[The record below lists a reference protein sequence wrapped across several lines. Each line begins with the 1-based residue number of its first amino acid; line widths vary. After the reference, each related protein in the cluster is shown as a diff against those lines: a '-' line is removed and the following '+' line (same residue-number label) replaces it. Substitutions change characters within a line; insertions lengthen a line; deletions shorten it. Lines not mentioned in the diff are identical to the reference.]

1 MNTDLQAALTQALL
15 SHEKVWADEEKTILA
30 KNILLD
36 LVEKTDPT
44 IIGLLLGNDDLKRHF
59 FVEVNGVLVFK
70 LQDFRFFLDKHSVNN
85 SYTKYAN
92 RIGLTDGNRFLK
104 DSSDI
109 VLDFPFKD
117 CVLNGGQS
125 TEEGEEVY
133 FKRNNDQSD
142 SQLYTKLTRKRQE
155 IFFNQTLAF
164 DEIDRLFDA
173 KAFSKFSR
181 YTADGKQAVGEIK
194 RHSDG
199 FLKGVPAENLIIK
212 GNNLIALHSLA
223 KQFKGKVKLIYI
235 DPPYNTGNDGFKYN
249 DKFNHSTWLTFMKN
263 RLEIAKTLLA
273 DDGVIFVQ
281 CDDNE
286 QAYLK
291 ILMDEV
297 FGRENFVTTIHCQM
311 STTQGMKVKA
321 AQDGNI
327 VKNAEYIIVF
337 SKNGHKNIAI
347 NPLYDLRSEY
357 DEHYSLY
364 LKNDGAIGQLKELYD
379 YRFPKD
385 LKNTTALS
393 LKEAFKKS
401 NEFAEI
407 VKTHLSKIVRSDKV
421 TGFDLSVE
429 LENSKWKEV
438 ERNGRKYILTLDKN
452 GKVRQL
458 LRLQDSWG
466 KTDNYNNDE
475 GLRKIRGNWWEGFY
489 LDMGNVGKE
498 GSVDFKNG
506 KKGERLISQI
516 IKTATNEN
524 DIILDYHLGS
534 GTTAA
539 VAHKMNR
546 QYIGIEQMDYI
557 ETLAVERL
565 KKVIDGE
572 QGGISKAVNWQ
583 GGGEF
588 VYAELAPFNETAK
601 QQILACENLDDIKTL
616 FNELCEKYFLK
627 YNVSVNEFS
636 QIIEE
641 PEFQSLPLDQQ
652 KQMVI
657 DMLDLNQMY
666 VSLSEMDDE
675 QFADCLSDDD
685 KALSRAFYQAEKK
698 DGE

>member
-1 MNTDLQAALTQALL
+1 MKTDIQTELTQALL
-15 SHEKVWADEEKTILA
+15 PHEKVWANEEKTILA

-44 IIGLLLGNDDLKRHF
+44 IIGLLLSNDELKRHF

-92 RIGLTDGNRFLK
+92 RIGLTDSNRFLK

-125 TEEGEEVY
+125 TEEGEEIY
-133 FKRNNDQSD
+133 FKRNNSQPASQPA

-199 FLKGVPAENLIIK
+199 TPAENLIIK

-263 RLEIAKTLLA
+263 RLEIAKELLMK
-273 DDGVIFVQ
+273 DGSIFVSI
-281 CDDNE
+281 DDNE

-297 FGRENFVTTIHCQM
+297 FGNENFICNFIWEKKTGASDAKQIATITEFVLC
-311 STTQGMKVKA
+311 
-321 AQDGNI
+321 
-327 VKNAEYIIVF
+327 Y
-337 SKNGHKNIAI
+337 SKNFKTVKLNKNTFSYDTERYKLSDKFEQERGKYYIDNLDRGGLQYSDSLNFAI
-347 NPLYDLRSEY
+347 QCPDGTFTYPNGRTEFV
-357 DEHYSLY
+357 
-364 LKNDGAIGQLKELYD
+364 NDGWIWKWSKNKIDWAITNGFLEFRKS
-379 YRFPKD
+379 K
-385 LKNTTALS
+385 S
-393 LKEAFKKS
+393 KKS
-401 NEFAEI
+401 
-407 VKTHLSKIVRSDKV
+407 
-421 TGFDLSVE
+421 GWSVC
-429 LENSKWKEV
+429 
-438 ERNGRKYILTLDKN
+438 YKN
-452 GKVRQL
+452 YML
-458 LRLQDSWG
+458 
-466 KTDNYNNDE
+466 
-475 GLRKIRGNWWEGFY
+475 
-489 LDMGNVGKE
+489 
-498 GSVDFKNG
+498 VD
-506 KKGERLISQI
+506 
-516 IKTATNEN
+516 NEN
-524 DIILDYHLGS
+524 KPIERSAPYKNLIQDILNTHATDELKKLFGSKVFTTPKPESLLQYLIQIATSESDIVLDYHLGS

-601 QQILACENLDDIKTL
+601 QQILACEDSDGIKTL
-616 FNELCEKYFLK
+616 FEGLCERYFLK
-627 YNVSVNEFS
+627 YNVSINEFS
-636 QIIEE
+636 QTIQE
-641 PEFQSLPLDQQ
+641 PEFQSLPLDEQ
-652 KQMVI
+652 KQMVLE
-657 DMLDLNQMY
+657 MLDLNQMY

-675 QFADCLSDDD
+675 QFAGCLNDDD
-685 KALSRAFYQAEKK
+685 KALSRAFYQTEKK

>member
-1 MNTDLQAALTQALL
+1 MNTDIQTELTQALL
-15 SHEKVWADEEKTILA
+15 SHEKVWANEEKTILA

-44 IIGLLLGNDDLKRHF
+44 IIGLLLGNDELKRHF

-70 LQDFRFFLDKHSVNN
+70 LQDFRFFLDKHSINN

-104 DSSDI
+104 DNSDI

-125 TEEGEEVY
+125 TEEGEEIY

-181 YTADGKQAVGEIK
+181 YTADGKQPVGEIK

-199 FLKGVPAENLIIK
+199 TPAENLIIK

-223 KQFKGKVKLIYI
+223 TQFKGKIKLIYI
-235 DPPYNTGNDGFKYN
+235 DVPFNTENDSFVYN
-249 DKFNHSTWLTFMKN
+249 DKFTHSTWLTFMKN
-263 RLEIAKTLLA
+263 RLEIAKKLLS
-273 DDGVIFVQ
+273 DDGIICVHTDNTEAAYVQVLLDEIFIRNNFLNHITITTNAASGFKATGQTIFSTSNHIFVYARNRVNSQ
-281 CDDNE
+281 LNKLYLPKQYDENYKYFLLNPDEHFSNWKFSTILE
-286 QAYLK
+286 QLSIELK
-291 ILMDEV
+291 LSEKEMKSHITEQELLFKISEFADKNRDRV
-297 FGRENFVTTIHCQM
+297 FRT
-311 STTQGMKVKA
+311 A
-321 AQDGNI
+321 AISGGALKKRQKIINHS
-327 VKNAEYIIVF
+327 KNNKGIVF
-337 SKNGHKNIAI
+337 QH
-347 NPLYDLRSEY
+347 E
-357 DEHYSLY
+357 
-364 LKNDGAIGQLKELYD
+364 
-379 YRFPKD
+379 
-385 LKNTTALS
+385 
-393 LKEAFKKS
+393 
-401 NEFAEI
+401 NE
-407 VKTHLSKIVRSDKV
+407 DV
-421 TGFDLSVE
+421 TGF
-429 LENSKWKEV
+429 
-438 ERNGRKYILTLDKN
+438 YILN
-452 GKVRQL
+452 GEQMVFWENTYRNI
-458 LRLQDSWG
+458 DG
-466 KTDNYNNDE
+466 NFIPATIITDVWTDISFTGIASE
-475 GLRKIRGNWWEGFY
+475 GGVKL
-489 LDMGNVGKE
+489 
-498 GSVDFKNG
+498 KNG
-506 KKGERLISQI
+506 KKPEKLIKRI
-516 IKTATNEN
+516 IELTTNEN
-524 DIILDYHLGS
+524 DIVLDYHLGS

-616 FNELCEKYFLK
+616 FNELCERYFLK

-636 QIIEE
+636 QMINE
-641 PEFQSLPLDQQ
+641 PEFQSLPLDEQ
-652 KQMVI
+652 KQMVLE
-657 DMLDLNQMY
+657 MLDLNQMY

-675 QFADCLSDDD
+675 QFAGCLNDDD

>member
-164 DEIDRLFDA
+164 NEIDRLFDA

-223 KQFKGKVKLIYI
+223 KQFRGRIDLIYI
-235 DPPYNTGNDGFKYN
+235 DPPFNTEHDSFKYN
-249 DKFNHSTWLTFMKN
+249 DKFSRSTWLTFMKN
-263 RLEIAKTLLA
+263 RLEIAKDLLSEKGTIYVHI
-273 DDGVIFVQ
+273 DHNEGHYLKVLMDSIFGEKFFRNEIVWKYSGWNKKLKNNFERRHDVIFMYGKSENQYFASYFQSWGSKEEYIKRRKQKLLV
-281 CDDNE
+281 DNDGRE
-286 QAYLK
+286 YVLSDAGNGKRTK
-291 ILMDEV
+291 IFIDEV
-297 FGRENFVTTIHCQM
+297 
-311 STTQGMKVKA
+311 
-321 AQDGNI
+321 
-327 VKNAEYIIVF
+327 
-337 SKNGHKNIAI
+337 
-347 NPLYDLRSEY
+347 
-357 DEHYSLY
+357 
-364 LKNDGAIGQLKELYD
+364 
-379 YRFPKD
+379 
-385 LKNTTALS
+385 
-393 LKEAFKKS
+393 
-401 NEFAEI
+401 
-407 VKTHLSKIVRSDKV
+407 
-421 TGFDLSVE
+421 
-429 LENSKWKEV
+429 LEKGVVVDDVWD
-438 ERNGRKYILTLDKN
+438 LDKLNNSSKESVGFTSQKREVLLERIISASCPPN
-452 GKVRQL
+452 GIV
-458 LRLQDSWG
+458 
-466 KTDNYNNDE
+466 
-475 GLRKIRGNWWEGFY
+475 
-489 LDMGNVGKE
+489 
-498 GSVDFKNG
+498 
-506 KKGERLISQI
+506 
-516 IKTATNEN
+516 
-524 DIILDYHLGS
+524 LDYHLGS

-601 QQILACENLDDIKTL
+601 QQILACENIDDIKTL
-616 FNELCEKYFLK
+616 FNKLCERYFLK

-641 PEFQSLPLDQQ
+641 PEFQSLPLDEQ
-652 KQMVI
+652 KQMVLE
-657 DMLDLNQMY
+657 MLDLNQMY

-675 QFADCLSDDD
+675 QFAGCLNDDD
-685 KALSRAFYQAEKK
+685 KALSREFYQSAKNQAEKK

>member
-1 MNTDLQAALTQALL
+1 MIDSKIQGQLNEALQL
-15 SHEKVWADEEKTILA
+15 HEKVWANEEKTILA

-44 IIGLLLGNDDLKRHF
+44 IIGLLLRNDELKRHF

-92 RIGLTDGNRFLK
+92 HIGLTDGNRFLK

-125 TEEGEEVY
+125 TEEGEEIY
-133 FKRNNDQSD
+133 FKRNNDQPANQPA

-223 KQFKGKVKLIYI
+223 KQFKGRVKLIYI
-235 DPPYNTGNDGFKYN
+235 DPPYNTGEDSFKYN
-249 DKFNHSTWLTFMKN
+249 DKFNRSTWLTFMKN
-263 RLEIAKTLLA
+263 RLEIAKELLME
-273 DDGVIFVQ
+273 DGSIFVSI
-281 CDDNE
+281 DDNE

-297 FGRENFVTTIHCQM
+297 FGNENFICNFIWEKKTGASDAKQIATITEFVLC
-311 STTQGMKVKA
+311 
-321 AQDGNI
+321 
-327 VKNAEYIIVF
+327 Y
-337 SKNGHKNIAI
+337 SKNFKTVKLNKNTSSYDTERYKLSDKFEQERGKYYIDNLDRGGLQYSDSLNFAI
-347 NPLYDLRSEY
+347 QCPDGTLTYPNGRTEFV
-357 DEHYSLY
+357 
-364 LKNDGAIGQLKELYD
+364 NDGWIWKWSKNKIDWAITNGFLEFRKS
-379 YRFPKD
+379 K
-385 LKNTTALS
+385 S
-393 LKEAFKKS
+393 KKS
-401 NEFAEI
+401 
-407 VKTHLSKIVRSDKV
+407 
-421 TGFDLSVE
+421 GWSVC
-429 LENSKWKEV
+429 
-438 ERNGRKYILTLDKN
+438 YKN
-452 GKVRQL
+452 YML
-458 LRLQDSWG
+458 
-466 KTDNYNNDE
+466 
-475 GLRKIRGNWWEGFY
+475 
-489 LDMGNVGKE
+489 
-498 GSVDFKNG
+498 VD
-506 KKGERLISQI
+506 
-516 IKTATNEN
+516 NEN
-524 DIILDYHLGS
+524 NPIERSAPYKNLIQDILNTHATDELKKLFGSKVFTTPKPESLLQYLIQIATSESDIILDYHLGS

-616 FNELCEKYFLK
+616 FDELCERYFLK
-627 YNVSVNEFS
+627 YNVGINEFT

-641 PEFQSLPLDQQ
+641 SEFQSLPLDKQ
-652 KQMVI
+652 KQMVLE
-657 DMLDLNQMY
+657 MLDLNQMY

-675 QFADCLSDDD
+675 QFAGCLTDDD

>member
-164 DEIDRLFDA
+164 NEIDRLFDA

-181 YTADGKQAVGEIK
+181 HTADGKQPVGEIK
-194 RHSDG
+194 RHADG
-199 FLKGVPAENLIIK
+199 TIAENLIIK

-235 DPPYNTGNDGFKYN
+235 DVPFNTENDSFVYN
-249 DKFNHSTWLTFMKN
+249 DKFTHSTWLTFMKN
-263 RLEIAKTLLA
+263 RLEIAKKLLS
-273 DDGVIFVQ
+273 DDGIICVHTDNTEAAYVQVLLDEIFIRNNFLNHITITTNAASGFKATGQTIFSTSNHIFVYARNRVNSQ
-281 CDDNE
+281 LNKLYLPKQYDENYKYFLLNPDEHFSNWKFSTILE
-286 QAYLK
+286 QLSIELK
-291 ILMDEV
+291 LSEKEMKSHITEQELLFKISEFADKNRDRV
-297 FGRENFVTTIHCQM
+297 FRT
-311 STTQGMKVKA
+311 A
-321 AQDGNI
+321 AISGGALKKRQKIINHS
-327 VKNAEYIIVF
+327 KNNKGIVF
-337 SKNGHKNIAI
+337 QH
-347 NPLYDLRSEY
+347 E
-357 DEHYSLY
+357 
-364 LKNDGAIGQLKELYD
+364 
-379 YRFPKD
+379 
-385 LKNTTALS
+385 
-393 LKEAFKKS
+393 
-401 NEFAEI
+401 NE
-407 VKTHLSKIVRSDKV
+407 DV
-421 TGFDLSVE
+421 TGF
-429 LENSKWKEV
+429 
-438 ERNGRKYILTLDKN
+438 YILN
-452 GKVRQL
+452 GEQIVFWENTYRNI
-458 LRLQDSWG
+458 DG
-466 KTDNYNNDE
+466 NFIPATIITDVWTDISFTGIASE
-475 GLRKIRGNWWEGFY
+475 GGVKL
-489 LDMGNVGKE
+489 
-498 GSVDFKNG
+498 KNG
-506 KKGERLISQI
+506 KKPEKLIKRI
-516 IKTATNEN
+516 IELATNEN
-524 DIILDYHLGS
+524 DIVLDYHLGS

-565 KKVIDGE
+565 KNVIDGE
-572 QGGISKAVNWQ
+572 QSGISKAVNWQ

-601 QQILACENLDDIKTL
+601 QQILACENIDDIKTL
-616 FNELCEKYFLK
+616 FNELCERYFLK

-641 PEFQSLPLDQQ
+641 PEFQSLPLDEQ
-652 KQMVI
+652 KQMVLE
-657 DMLDLNQMY
+657 MLDLNQMY

-675 QFADCLSDDD
+675 QFAGCLNDDD
-685 KALSRAFYQAEKK
+685 KALSRAFYQSAKNQAEKK